1 MLLYEELRGQVTST
15 KEQLDDLGVALG
27 LDKVDEELERLQ
39 AVTAEP
45 DFWNDMK
52 NSQSILKQI
61 SYLKNKKEGYAA
73 LRTQYDDGHAPGGPG
88 SRGALPG
95 PVGDRKTLHPPQR

>member
-61 SYLKNKKEGYAA
+61 SYLKNKK
-73 LRTQYDDGHAPGGPG
+73 RDTPPCAPSMTMR
-88 SRGALPG
+88 SRS
-95 PVGDRKTLHPPQR
+95 